1 MPAGFGGI
9 VMFYGRTEILKD
21 LASLWRKKS
30 ASLVACRGRR
40 RIGKSRTMEEFA
52 ARSSCTFI
60 SISGQAPAA
69 GVNNA
74 TQLAAFVE
82 QLAAQSTIPNV
93 KVETWMQAFRL
104 LDAAIPT
111 DGRTVVLLDEISW
124 MGGYDSGFAGCL
136 KTAWDANFK
145 KHDNLVLILCGSV
158 SAWIEKNI
166 LNSTGFVGRFSRDYV
181 IGELVPSE
189 ARQFWGRR
197 VERLDT
203 KDIVDVLSV
212 TGGVPKYLEEIDP
225 SLSADENVRR
235 LCFMPNGA
243 LFQDFNEIFSSI
255 FGAKAEV
262 KRSILEALAD
272 GGKGENEIA
281 RAVGG
286 CSNGH
291 LTEALYELSSAG
303 FISPDRGVNPL
314 TGRRTK
320 RGKYRLKDNY
330 SRFYLKFIRPHV
342 EEIRQGVF
350 RFTSLS
356 ALPGW
361 NSILGLQFENLVLN
375 NVAELIPYLG
385 IGGSIV
391 TSMAPFRSDRTDKGG
406 CCQIDLLVQTPRTA
420 YVVEIKRRR
429 EIGVEVERE
438 VAEKVRRLPIR
449 KGISVR
455 TALVYDGDLDPAV
468 ESLGFFDAL
477 ISSRKLLGLA

>member
-1 MPAGFGGI
+1 
-9 VMFYGRTEILKD
+9 MFYGRTEILND

-40 RIGKSRTMEEFA
+40 RIGKSRTIEEFA
-52 ARSSCTFI
+52 ANSSCTFI

-74 TQLAAFVE
+74 TQLASFVE
-82 QLAAQSTIPNV
+82 QLAAQSNIPDV
-93 KVETWMQAFRL
+93 KAETWMQAFRL
-104 LDAAIPT
+104 LDAAIPSN
-111 DGRTVVLLDEISW
+111 GRTVVLLDEISW
-124 MGGYDSGFAGCL
+124 MGGYDSGFAGFL

-145 KHDNLVLILCGSV
+145 RHDHLVLILCGSV

-181 IGELVPSE
+181 IGELVPAE
-189 ARQFWGRR
+189 ARLFWGRR
-197 VERLDT
+197 AERLDT
-203 KDIVDVLSV
+203 KEIVDVLSV

-235 LCFMPNGA
+235 LCFMPNGT

-255 FGAKAEV
+255 FGVKAEV
-262 KRSILEALAD
+262 KRSILESLAN
-272 GGKGENEIA
+272 GGMGEDEIA
-281 RAVGG
+281 KAMGVHA
-286 CSNGH
+286 NGH
-291 LTEALYELSSAG
+291 LTEALYELSTAG
-303 FISPDRGVNPL
+303 FISSDRGVNPL

-330 SRFYLKFIRPHV
+330 SRFFLKFIRPHID
-342 EEIRQGVF
+342 EIRQGVF
-350 RFTSLS
+350 RFVSLS

-375 NVAELIPYLG
+375 NVSELIPHLG
-385 IGGSIV
+385 IGSGIV
-391 TSMAPFRSDRTDKGG
+391 TSAAPFRSNRSDKGG
-406 CCQIDLLVQTPRTA
+406 GCQIDLLVQTPRTA
-420 YVVEIKRRR
+420 YVVEVKRRR

-438 VAEKVRRLPIR
+438 VAEKIRRLPIR

-455 TALVYDGDLDPAV
+455 TALVYDGNLDPAV
-468 ESLGFFDAL
+468 GSLGFFDA
-477 ISSRKLLGLA
+477 IVSSRTLLGLGEGGK